1 MQTAGC
7 NRVGLFYIFSI
18 YPFLY
23 FSEQSFTLPQYRE
36 YAMKINDKDARVKY
50 IRALERFLG
59 SCVSALK
66 NENFDFALFVKRA
79 EKGLKTLQKVEPTR
93 LDSTYTNALQ
103 NYVNLVS
110 NSITHIED
118 RDIEE
123 THKRLLKE
131 ANLLEKEKYRGSYK
145 KEKHKAQGFDDG
157 Y

>member
-1 MQTAGC
+1 
-7 NRVGLFYIFSI
+7 
-18 YPFLY
+18 
-23 FSEQSFTLPQYRE
+23 
-36 YAMKINDKDARVKY
+36 MKINDKDARVKY

-66 NENFDFALFVKRA
+66 NVNFVFALFVKRA
-79 EKGLKTLQKVEPTR
+79 EKGLKTLQKVEAVR
-93 LDSTYTNALQ
+93 LDSTYTNLLQ
-103 NYVNLVS
+103 NYATLVS
-110 NSITHIED
+110 NTIANLEGI
-118 RDIEE
+118 DIEE